1 MDKKEKIFLK
11 FQKYCYEELDKI
23 IDDGW
28 DDKKYK
34 LEMPPEFILS
44 LLFLP
49 ALLSHKNLC
58 REGKQDLLKGFK
70 RIVEKYP
77 ENLDDFFEEQNT
89 GKKTLDMVKNSIL
102 N

>member
-1 MDKKEKIFLK
+1 MSKKEKIFFK
-11 FQKYCYEELDKI
+11 YQKYCYEQLDKI
-23 IDDGW
+23 LDDGW

-44 LLFLP
+44 LLFIP

-58 REGKQDLLKGFK
+58 NDGKQDLLKSFK
-70 RIVEKYP
+70 KIVADYP
-77 ENLDDFFEEQNT
+77 ENLDDFFEKQ
-89 GKKTLDMVKNSIL
+89 KTSKRALNVVKNSIL